1 MSRRSILGTLALL
14 ALILSACSPG
24 TQTPED
30 IEPTPAT
37 ALLFPER
44 ESIVYPLDKYGVS
57 LDEMNLIERAS
68 NIKIQ
73 KCLSSN
79 GHPMDLI
86 GLFKDRTM
94 IVERP
99 YGIWN
104 IQSAEIYG
112 YGVPEQDLGIPD
124 LESQTPEFNRQ
135 WDICLGEAIPSS
147 EYGSD
152 RASLLGT
159 LSGRA
164 RSAAAKD
171 PKSAA
176 LIEEWKAC
184 LSDAGGTL
192 NGSDPWSPVESL
204 ADKETAI
211 RVAVS
216 DISCK
221 ESIDFIQ
228 RMADIEASYQAT
240 LIVEHEA
247 ELLAQRQKVDETL
260 KKAIDIVATFAG

>member
-1 MSRRSILGTLALL
+1 MGALALL
-14 ALILSACSPG
+14 ALVLTACSPG
-24 TQTPED
+24 PQTTED
-30 IEPTPAT
+30 IEPTTAT
-37 ALLFPER
+37 ALLFPEK

-68 NIKIQ
+68 NIRIQ
-73 KCLSSN
+73 NCLSSK

-86 GLFKDRTM
+86 GMFKDRTT

-104 IQSAEIYG
+104 LQAAESYG

-124 LESQTPEFNRQ
+124 LAAQTTEFNRQ
-135 WDICLGEAIPSS
+135 WDVCLGEAIPSS
-147 EYGSD
+147 RYGSD
-152 RASLLGT
+152 RTSLLST
-159 LSGRA
+159 LSGKA
-164 RSAAAKD
+164 SAAAAKD

-176 LIEEWKAC
+176 LIEEWQTC
-184 LSDAGGTL
+184 LREAGGTFD
-192 NGSDPWSPVESL
+192 GSDRWSPVESL
-204 ADKETAI
+204 ADKETSI
-211 RVAVS
+211 GVAVS

-228 RMADIEASYQAT
+228 RMADIESSYQAT

-260 KKAIDIVATFAG
+260 KEATQIVATFAG